1 MLEQVSSRM
10 KTRAVRGFT
19 LLELIVALVVLA
31 ILAAVAVPSMSS
43 FFARKRV
50 EGVATE
56 LATDL
61 QYARSEAV
69 QRNATVRITFGT
81 GCYVIHTVGS
91 SATSCTQSGGATLGT
106 GAIGIKTVQLD
117 ANSSASLNPVASLTY
132 VAFDSVRGMA
142 SWNGSSTTLGAIDI
156 TSNAGPPWQLRVSVT
171 AVGRTRTC
179 SPNGSLTSTSITQC

>member
-1 MLEQVSSRM
+1 M
-10 KTRAVRGFT
+10 KTRGVRGFT
-19 LLELIVALVVLA
+19 LIELIVALVVLA
-31 ILAAVAVPSMSS
+31 ILAAVAMPSMGS

-69 QRNATVRITFGT
+69 QRNTTVRITFGT

-91 SATSCTQSGGATLGT
+91 SATSCTQASGATLGT

-117 ANSSASLNPVASLTY
+117 ANSSASLAPVASLTY

-142 SWNGSSTTLGAIDI
+142 SWDGTNTTQGAIDI

-179 SPNGSLTSTSITQC
+179 SPNGSLTSTSISQC